1 MKIGKLSRR
10 TGVSVRMLRYY
21 EAEGLLSPPRTDAG
35 YRDYG
40 VAEEESVGC
49 IEHLRAAGMTLG
61 TIRKLL
67 PCVTSNDPEFV
78 PCDELRR
85 ILAEQVDIL
94 EQRIDGLA
102 RSRTILTGFLAK
114 IREATPL

>member
-1 MKIGKLSRR
+1 MKIGELSRR

-40 VAEEESVGC
+40 VVEEDTVRRIQLLG
-49 IEHLRAAGMTLG
+49 AAGMTLG

-67 PCVTSNDPEFV
+67 PCVTSGQPAFL
-78 PCDELRR
+78 PCDALRR
-85 ILAEQVDIL
+85 ILTEQVDL
-94 EQRIDGLA
+94 LDQRIDGLA
-102 RSRTILTGFLAK
+102 RSRTILAGFLEK
-114 IREATPL
+114 T